1 MAFLPQPACFEL
13 TCLHC
18 SGSLET
24 LLPLSVDSAEC
35 FDVEL
40 VSESYFSPQLPP
52 FQDCK
57 LLLLRLNAHHL
68 ITVTEGTEGLLLAS
82 ISWIYS
88 GSGT

>member
-1 MAFLPQPACFEL
+1 MCISDEVSVQPA
-13 TCLHC
+13 CLHC